1 VEALQMVEAKAE
13 ALKASGDEKGAA
25 DVIAQFFDSE
35 SKAPS
40 AQRRRGPRGRG
51 LAAKK
56 APR

>member
-1 VEALQMVEAKAE
+1 MVEAKAE